1 MTHNKIK
8 TSEKERLGKKKESY
22 VVMHVFSNNKQ
33 DFFSLNAYR
42 FPTLELGADWLT
54 QKMSSVLPTL
64 LLRHHVYFEFVLVF
78 FFYYSGQYHVLIF
91 FSSIASQEI
100 SRNHLQTKKKMFC
113 ALLPS
118 PHRSYKYILLVIQLI

>member
-64 LLRHHVYFEFVLVF
+64 LVRHHVYFEFVLV

-91 FSSIASQEI
+91 FRVQHLERLVEI
-100 SRNHLQTKKKMFC
+100 IFKPRRKCFVHY
-113 ALLPS
+113 S
-118 PHRSYKYILLVIQLI
+118 PPPPTEVTNISYS